1 MEFDASFPT
10 HGEAF
15 ELMEQGEGLLDDAAE
30 LAQALDVRSALA
42 GDHRHDPAAPQITPH
57 GLRVVRLV
65 TQDGLGPTPW
75 PAGPP
80 GDGRDAVYQ
89 VEGLGDVVDVGGSR
103 DDVQRGALA
112 VSDQMVLAARLPP
125 VDRRR
130 TGRGTP
136 FFART
141 WEPSTHARLQ
151 SSSPTACISASSR
164 QCSCSKTRPS
174 ASDPGAASTFVQSR
188 TPAPG
193 AGVARRCPGAGRR
206 GCPAVR
212 ACPALPGR
220 DGARR
225 RRPSQLRPGGTALK
239 TPGAASTP
247 G

>member
-136 FFART
+136 FFRADVGAIYARAT
-141 WEPSTHARLQ
+141 PVEFADRMHLGEQQAVQLLEDPAFCQRSRRRQHVCPEPN
-151 SSSPTACISASSR
+151 PSSR
-164 QCSCSKTRPS
+164 GRSCQEMSWC
-174 ASDPGAASTFVQSR
+174 R
-188 TPAPG
+188 T
-193 AGVARRCPGAGRR
+193 
-206 GCPAVR
+206 
-212 ACPALPGR
+212 
-220 DGARR
+220 
-225 RRPSQLRPGGTALK
+225 
-239 TPGAASTP
+239 
-247 G
+247 